1 MSDITEKQMKRMFK
15 NVFGIVLA
23 IAIIVSSLSAGLTA
37 LAAEFT
43 VDGNIIGNEYVEI
56 AVNTDNPLFTIGT
69 TGGDPLL
76 STDDYKKLIYGHPF
90 SETSYTTVVIDG
102 LIYMY
107 GVGDEYIQ
115 LPTFNADE
123 GSNVSSIRYGDIIVT
138 QTLKII
144 KNSATGRKDLVE
156 ISYDITNT
164 GTVAHDIG
172 TRIMLDTM
180 LGSNDAAPFRVP
192 GVGDVTTQMEFEGDE
207 IPQYWQVFDSLTA
220 PNVVAQGT
228 FIGTKS
234 NRPDK
239 VQFTNWGNVMDN
251 PWEQPVY
258 PGQANGDSA
267 VTATWYETMAP
278 GETRTYATYYGMSVL
293 ETVETDC
300 LAISLFAPA
309 EIEVESNLYVP
320 NPTTITAYVTNT
332 SSNVVENAQ
341 VTLDVAYPFSINAAS
356 AQTVSLGSIAPGE
369 EKQVSWL
376 VDIMLTES
384 GVYVPVTAEA
394 SAPDVDSVS
403 ATKTVFVPGIENTYS
418 ITYYV
423 GTEVYK
429 TDFYDE
435 GDAVIAPSDPSVE
448 GYTFLG
454 WINSATGE
462 EVIPSTMPAENLV
475 YVAKLDA
482 NTYTATFKVD
492 GSVYAEIETDFA
504 DIIPVPADPSKEGM
518 IFAGWTPAVPATM
531 PAYDCEFN
539 ATWVSPEEYTVTY
552 LVDGKT
558 YQAYEVEEG
567 AEIPVPEDP
576 EKFGFEFVGWTPSI
590 PYEMPAEDLV
600 FEAEWKVDECLIAV
614 VAGGAIIG
622 GATAAGIVASSNAAW
637 ITAVSVVGGVAAVWV
652 IGKYVVP
659 EIMDTH
665 KVTYKVDGET
675 YKVYIVKTGEA
686 IDVPEDPSK
695 DGMTFAGWTPEIPD
709 VMPDNDLV
717 FDATWEDGAAVE
729 TEIPATGSSYSTV
742 LATSAA
748 AGLAIAVIAVLK
760 KKRED

>member
-1 MSDITEKQMKRMFK
+1 
-15 NVFGIVLA
+15 
-23 IAIIVSSLSAGLTA
+23 
-37 LAAEFT
+37 
-43 VDGNIIGNEYVEI
+43 
-56 AVNTDNPLFTIGT
+56 
-69 TGGDPLL
+69 
-76 STDDYKKLIYGHPF
+76 
-90 SETSYTTVVIDG
+90 
-102 LIYMY
+102 
-107 GVGDEYIQ
+107 
-115 LPTFNADE
+115 
-123 GSNVSSIRYGDIIVT
+123 
-138 QTLKII
+138 
-144 KNSATGRKDLVE
+144 
-156 ISYDITNT
+156 
-164 GTVAHDIG
+164 
-172 TRIMLDTM
+172 
-180 LGSNDAAPFRVP
+180 
-192 GVGDVTTQMEFEGDE
+192 
-207 IPQYWQVFDSLTA
+207 
-220 PNVVAQGT
+220 
-228 FIGTKS
+228 
-234 NRPDK
+234 
-239 VQFTNWGNVMDN
+239 
-251 PWEQPVY
+251 
-258 PGQANGDSA
+258 
-267 VTATWYETMAP
+267 
-278 GETRTYATYYGMSVL
+278 
-293 ETVETDC
+293 
-300 LAISLFAPA
+300 
-309 EIEVESNLYVP
+309 
-320 NPTTITAYVTNT
+320 
-332 SSNVVENAQ
+332 
-341 VTLDVAYPFSINAAS
+341 
-356 AQTVSLGSIAPGE
+356 
-369 EKQVSWL
+369 
-376 VDIMLTES
+376 
-384 GVYVPVTAEA
+384 
-394 SAPDVDSVS
+394 
-403 ATKTVFVPGIENTYS
+403 
-418 ITYYV
+418 
-423 GTEVYK
+423 
-429 TDFYDE
+429 
-435 GDAVIAPSDPSVE
+435 
-448 GYTFLG
+448 
-454 WINSATGE
+454 
-462 EVIPSTMPAENLV
+462 
-475 YVAKLDA
+475 
-482 NTYTATFKVD
+482 
-492 GSVYAEIETDFA
+492 
-504 DIIPVPADPSKEGM
+504 M

-567 AEIPVPEDP
+567 AEIPVPADP